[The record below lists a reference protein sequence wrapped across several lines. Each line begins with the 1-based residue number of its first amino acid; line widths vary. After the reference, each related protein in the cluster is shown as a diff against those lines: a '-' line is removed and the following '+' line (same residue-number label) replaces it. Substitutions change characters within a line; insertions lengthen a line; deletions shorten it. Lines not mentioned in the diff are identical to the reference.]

1 MNTPLRRVGL
11 AMMVLIVLLLAN
23 DMFVQVVQADSYRTN
38 PNNQRVIDDEYARQ
52 RGVIVTA
59 DGKTVLASSTPTNDR
74 LKYLRVY
81 GNGPMYA
88 PVTGYFS
95 SIYGSTGIEK
105 YENSI
110 LDGTDDRLFVRRL
123 SDLITGKDLGGGN
136 VELTI
141 QPKVQAAGY
150 HTMVKDGFTGAA
162 VAIKPST
169 GEILAMVD
177 SPSYNPNPL
186 ASHDSK
192 TQTDA
197 MESYH
202 PESSSS
208 PLINQPIQST
218 YQPGSTFKLIDASAA
233 LSAGADAN
241 ADTLPAQSTITLPG
255 TRNATLSNFDFETC
269 PGGSGGKVSITDAIA
284 HSCNTAFATLA
295 GQLGED
301 KIVAQ
306 AEKYGFGSGTNIPM
320 PVVSSCVGPRA
331 GGNCMNIQGGP
342 PGVYQS
348 GIGQRDVQESPVQNA
363 LIAATIANGG
373 KEMQPQLVEAL
384 LAPDLST
391 IQSFSPEVM
400 NDDVISPQVA
410 DALKTA
416 MLQSEGNSGS
426 ANKDPNIQIA
436 SKTGTAEHGPDPKH
450 TQPYGWYV
458 AFAPADNPQI
468 AVAVVVTSGGN
479 FSLSTIGA
487 KVAAPVGRAMINAD
501 LGGG

>member
-11 AMMVLIVLLLAN
+11 AMMVMIVLLLAN
-23 DMFVQVVQADSYRTN
+23 DMYVQVVKADSYRAN
-38 PNNQRVIDDEYARQ
+38 PNNQRVVDDEYARQ

-81 GNGPMYA
+81 GSGPMYA

-105 YENSI
+105 EENSI
-110 LDGTDDRLFVRRL
+110 LDGSDDRLFVRRL
-123 SDLITGKDLGGGN
+123 SELITGKDLGGGN
-136 VELTI
+136 VELTV

-150 HTMVKDGFTGAA
+150 HEMVQDGFTGAA

-177 SPSYNPNPL
+177 NPSYNPNPL
-186 ASHDSK
+186 ASHDTK
-192 TQTDA
+192 TQTEA
-197 MESYH
+197 MNSYH

-208 PLINQPIQST
+208 PLINQAISST

-233 LSAGADAN
+233 LSAGADPNAN
-241 ADTLPAQSTITLPG
+241 TLPAQSRIPLPG
-255 TRNATLSNFDFETC
+255 TSSATLSNFDGETC

-295 GQLGED
+295 GQLGAGA
-301 KIVAQ
+301 IAAQ
-306 AEKYGFGSGTNIPM
+306 AAKYGFGSGMSIPM
-320 PVVSSCVGPRA
+320 NVVPSCLGPRPD
-331 GGNCMNIQGGP
+331 NCMNIQGGAP
-342 PGVYQS
+342 AVYQS
-348 GIGQRDVQESPVQNA
+348 GIGQRDVQESPMQNA

-373 KEMQPQLVEAL
+373 REMQPQLVESL

-391 IQSFSPEVM
+391 IQGFSPQVM
-400 NDDVISPQVA
+400 NDDVISPEVA
-410 DALKTA
+410 TDLKNA
-416 MLQSEGNSGS
+416 MLLSEKNSGTL
-426 ANKDPNIQIA
+426 NKDPNIQIA

-458 AFAPADNPQI
+458 AFAPANNPQI

-479 FSLSTIGA
+479 LSAATIGA
-487 KVAAPVGRAMINAD
+487 KVAAPIGRAMINAD

>member
-1 MNTPLRRVGL
+1 MNTPLRRVSL
-11 AMMVLIVLLLAN
+11 AMMVMIVLLLAN
-23 DMFVQVVQADSYRTN
+23 DMYVQVVKADSYRTN
-38 PNNQRVIDDEYARQ
+38 PNNQRVLDDEYSRP

-81 GNGPMYA
+81 ANGPMYA

-105 YENSI
+105 AENSI
-110 LDGTDDRLFVRRL
+110 LDGSDDRLFVRRL

-150 HTMVKDGFTGAA
+150 NTMVHDGFTGAA

-177 SPSYNPNPL
+177 SPSYNPNTL
-186 ASHDSK
+186 ASHDTK
-192 TQTDA
+192 TQTSA
-197 MESYH
+197 MSTYK
-202 PESSSS
+202 PSSPSS
-208 PLINQPIQST
+208 PLINQPVSAT
-218 YQPGSTFKLIDASAA
+218 YQPGSTFKLVVASAA

-241 ADTLPAQSTITLPG
+241 ANTLPAQSRITLPG
-255 TRNATLSNFDFETC
+255 TRTTLSNFQGETC
-269 PGGSGGKVSITDAIA
+269 PGGANGKVSITDAIA

-295 GQLGED
+295 GQLGAPA
-301 KIVAQ
+301 VTAQ
-306 AEKYGFGSGTNIPM
+306 AAKYGFGNGMQIPLN
-320 PVVSSCVGPRA
+320 VISSCMGPRV
-331 GGNCMNIQGGP
+331 GGNCMAIQGGT
-342 PGVYQS
+342 PGLYQS
-348 GIGQRDVQESPVQNA
+348 GIGQRDVQETPMQNA
-363 LIAATIANGG
+363 LVAATIANGG
-373 KEMQPQLVEAL
+373 KEMQPQLVESL

-391 IQSFSPEVM
+391 IQGFTPQVM
-400 NDDVISPQVA
+400 NDDVISPDVA
-410 DALKTA
+410 NALKNA
-416 MLQSEGNSGS
+416 MLQSEQNSGTL
-426 ANKDPNIQIA
+426 NKDPNIQIA
-436 SKTGTAEHGPDPKH
+436 SKTGTAEHGNDPKH

-468 AVAVVVTSGGN
+468 AVAVVVTSGGHFN
-479 FSLSTIGA
+479 LATIGA
-487 KVAAPVGRAMINAD
+487 KVAAPVARAMINAD

>member
-11 AMMVLIVLLLAN
+11 AMMALIVLLLAN
-23 DMFVQVVQADSYRTN
+23 DMYVQVVQADSYRTN
-38 PNNQRVIDDEYARQ
+38 PNNQRVVDDEYARQ

-59 DGKTVLASSTPTNDR
+59 DGKTVLAMSTPTNDR

-81 GNGPMYA
+81 SNGPMYA

-105 YENSI
+105 AENSI

-123 SDLITGKDLGGGN
+123 SELVTGKDLGGGN

-150 HTMVKDGFTGAA
+150 NEMKKRGFTGAA

-177 SPSYNPNPL
+177 TPSYDPNPL
-186 ASHDSK
+186 ASHDTK
-192 TQTDA
+192 TQTSA
-197 MESYH
+197 MNANNPTSN
-202 PESSSS
+202 SS
-208 PLINQPIQST
+208 PLINQPIRST
-218 YQPGSTFKLIDASAA
+218 YQPGSTFKLIVASAA
-233 LSAGADAN
+233 LSAGADPNAN
-241 ADTLPAQSTITLPG
+241 TLPADPVITLPG
-255 TRNATLSNFDFETC
+255 TRSATLSNFDGETC
-269 PGGSGGKVSITDAIA
+269 PDGSGGKVSITTAIA

-295 GQLGED
+295 GQLGASA
-301 KIVAQ
+301 ITTQ
-306 AEKYGFGSGTNIPM
+306 AAKYGFGNGVTIPLTAV
-320 PVVSSCVGPRA
+320 PSCVGPA
-331 GGNCMNIQGGP
+331 ASGDCMSIQGGL

-348 GIGQRDVQESPVQNA
+348 GIGQRDVQETPLQNA
-363 LIAATIANGG
+363 MIAATIANGG
-373 KEMQPQLVEAL
+373 TEMQPQLVESL

-391 IQSFSPEVM
+391 IQNFSPQVM
-400 NDDVISPQVA
+400 NSDVISPDVA
-410 DALKTA
+410 NALKQA
-416 MLQSEGNSGS
+416 MLQSEQNSGS
-426 ANKDPNIQIA
+426 INVQPGIQIA

-458 AFAPADNPQI
+458 AFAPANNPQI
-468 AVAVVVTSGGN
+468 AVAVVVTSGGD
-479 FSLSTIGA
+479 LSAATIGA

>member
-1 MNTPLRRVGL
+1 VNLPLRRVAL
-11 AMMVLIVLLLAN
+11 AMMIMIVLLLAN
-23 DMFVQVVQADSYRTN
+23 DMYVQVVKADSYRAN
-38 PNNQRVIDDEYARQ
+38 PNNQRVVDDEYARQ

-95 SIYGSTGIEK
+95 SIYGSKGIEQA
-105 YENSI
+105 ENTI
-110 LDGTDDRLFVRRL
+110 LDGSDDRLFVRRL
-123 SDLITGKDLGGGN
+123 SELITGKDLGGGN
-136 VELTI
+136 VELTV

-150 HTMVKDGFTGAA
+150 NTMVNDGLTGAA

-169 GEILAMVD
+169 GEILAMVNN
-177 SPSYNPNPL
+177 PSYNPNPL
-186 ASHDSK
+186 ASHDTK
-192 TQTDA
+192 TQTKA
-197 MESYH
+197 MDSYN

-208 PLINQPIQST
+208 PLINQATSST
-218 YQPGSTFKLIDASAA
+218 FQPGSTFKLIDASAA
-233 LSAGADAN
+233 LSAGADPNAN
-241 ADTLPAQSTITLPG
+241 TLPAQSRIPLPG
-255 TRNATLSNFDFETC
+255 TRSATLSNFDGETC

-295 GQLGED
+295 GQLGAGA
-301 KIVAQ
+301 ITAQ
-306 AEKYGFGSGTNIPM
+306 AAKYGFGSGMSIPLN
-320 PVVSSCVGPRA
+320 VVGSCVGPRA
-331 GGNCMNIQGGP
+331 GGDCMSIQGGA

-348 GIGQRDVQESPVQNA
+348 GIGQRDVQETPLQNA
-363 LIAATIANGG
+363 LVAATIANGG
-373 KEMQPQLVEAL
+373 KEMQPQLVESL

-391 IQSFSPEVM
+391 IQGFSPQVM
-400 NDDVISPQVA
+400 NDDVISPEVA
-410 DALKTA
+410 AALKNA
-416 MLQSEGNSGS
+416 MLQSENNSGTL
-426 ANKDPNIQIA
+426 NKDPNIQIA

-479 FSLSTIGA
+479 LSAATIGA
-487 KVAAPVGRAMINAD
+487 KVAAPIGRAMINAD

>member
-1 MNTPLRRVGL
+1 VNTPLRRVGL
-11 AMMVLIVLLLAN
+11 AMMALIVLLLAN
-23 DMFVQVVQADSYRTN
+23 DMYVQVVQATSYRTN
-38 PNNQRVIDDEYARQ
+38 PNNQRVVDDEYARQ

-81 GNGPMYA
+81 NSGPMYA

-105 YENSI
+105 AENSI

-123 SDLITGKDLGGGN
+123 SELVTGKDLGGGN

-150 HTMVKDGFTGAA
+150 NEMKKRGYTGAA

-169 GEILAMVD
+169 GEILGMVD
-177 SPSYNPNPL
+177 MPSYDPNPL
-186 ASHDSK
+186 ASHDTK
-192 TQTDA
+192 TQTSA
-197 MESYH
+197 MEHYD
-202 PESSSS
+202 PESTSS
-208 PLINQPIQST
+208 PLINQPLRAT

-241 ADTLPAQSTITLPG
+241 ANTLPADPVITLPG
-255 TRNATLSNFDFETC
+255 TRSATLSNFDGETC
-269 PGGSGGKVSITDAIA
+269 PDGSGGKVSITTAIA

-295 GQLGED
+295 GQLGAPA
-301 KIVAQ
+301 ITAQ
-306 AEKYGFGSGTNIPM
+306 AAKYGFGTGTSIPLTSV
-320 PVVSSCVGPRA
+320 PSCVGPPGA
-331 GGNCMNIQGGP
+331 DCMAIQGGL

-348 GIGQRDVQESPVQNA
+348 GIGQRDVQETPLQNA
-363 LIAATIANGG
+363 MVAATIANGG
-373 KEMQPQLVEAL
+373 TEMQPQLVESL

-391 IQSFSPEVM
+391 VQNFSPQVRSS
-400 NDDVISPQVA
+400 DVISPEVA
-410 DALKTA
+410 NALKQA
-416 MLQSEGNSGS
+416 MLQSEQNSGTI
-426 ANKDPNIQIA
+426 NKDPGIQIA

-458 AFAPADNPQI
+458 AFAPANNPQI
-468 AVAVVVTSGGN
+468 AVAVVVTSGGD
-479 FSLSTIGA
+479 LSAATIGA

>member
-11 AMMVLIVLLLAN
+11 AMMALIVLLLAN
-23 DMFVQVVQADSYRTN
+23 DMYVQVVRADSYRTN
-38 PNNQRVIDDEYARQ
+38 PDNQRVVDDEYARQ

-81 GNGPMYA
+81 SKGPMYA

-105 YENSI
+105 AENSI

-123 SDLITGKDLGGGN
+123 SDLITGKDNGGGN

-141 QPKVQAAGY
+141 QPRVQSAGY
-150 HTMVKDGFTGAA
+150 QEMRRDGFTGAA

-177 SPSYNPNPL
+177 SPSYDPNPL
-186 ASHDSK
+186 ASHDSQ
-192 TQTDA
+192 TQMTA
-197 MESYH
+197 MSRYQKA
-202 PESSSS
+202 SGD
-208 PLINQPIQST
+208 PLLNQPLRAT

-233 LSAGADAN
+233 LSAGADPN
-241 ADTLPAQSTITLPG
+241 AKTLPAAPTVPLPG
-255 TRNATLSNFDFETC
+255 TRSATLSNFGFETC
-269 PGGSGGKVSITDAIA
+269 PDSSGGKVSITTAIA

-295 GQLGED
+295 GQLGEQA
-301 KIVAQ
+301 VAAQ
-306 AEKYGFGSGTNIPM
+306 AAKYGFGSDISTPLTA
-320 PVVSSCVGPRA
+320 VSSCLGPRA
-331 GGNCMNIQGGP
+331 GGDCMNIQGGEA
-342 PGVYQS
+342 GLYQS
-348 GIGQRDVQESPVQNA
+348 GIGQRDVQETPLQNA
-363 LIAATIANGG
+363 LVAATIANGG
-373 KEMQPQLVEAL
+373 TEMQPQLVESL

-391 IQSFSPEVM
+391 VQSFSPQVM
-400 NDDVISPQVA
+400 NSDVVSPQVA
-410 DALKTA
+410 EDLKQA
-416 MLQSEGNSGS
+416 MLQSEQNSGTL
-426 ANKDPNIQIA
+426 NKDPDIQIA

-458 AFAPADNPQI
+458 AFAPANNPQI
-468 AVAVVVTSGGN
+468 AVGVVVTSGGD
-479 FSLSTIGA
+479 LSAATIGA
-487 KVAAPVGRAMINAD
+487 KVAAPVGRAMINAA